1 MQAGDS
7 ADVPKGN
14 QELIK
19 QGTTALPESEFP
31 SNALTSDLRNPV
43 MKVSRVIV
51 SSRTKLLVR
60 QRSCVVRILVT
71 VQIMGRASRPRF
83 WQRGR
88 DARSGRRDARPT
100 T

>member
-19 QGTTALPESEFP
+19 QGAAALPESEFP

-43 MKVSRVIV
+43 MKVNEIV
-51 SSRTKLLVR
+51 MFSPWP
-60 QRSCVVRILVT
+60 IL
-71 VQIMGRASRPRF
+71 RF
-83 WQRGR
+83 AYGSDKQDDLQCFIRH
-88 DARSGRRDARPT
+88 SY
-100 T
+100 